1 MSWNPRTLM
10 GEAVANVRSSAVRS
24 AILFTAL
31 AVALGSLAYLEVH
44 QASDLLAFESSFQS
58 AGGYVSIVSA
68 QGGVSAGRCEGL
80 NRVPGVVAAGA
91 ERAEGQATFTSAP
104 GVLYQEY
111 GITTG
116 LARVWATSSSV
127 GNLPPTPG
135 FFAGTAL
142 ASELAVR
149 GGLMLAREG
158 ESPLP
163 LLAILDVSERAPQA
177 DRSLLEVVP
186 PTGNADECWVEF
198 TPQAFPGGSGA
209 LAAAFAGGNGT
220 PSVRAY
226 ISPDQFSRNPANELA
241 ARPQRNGWAIV
252 ALLVAGIF
260 VLVAWLRR
268 AELGLYLALGTSRVT
283 LATMLAMESWILVAA
298 GWLTGVLWALAIQ
311 RATGHALTLGSIR
324 LATVTSGSAALAVLV
339 LAPMLS
345 VLVARGSIANLLKD
359 R

>member
-1 MSWNPRTLM
+1 M
-10 GEAVANVRSSAVRS
+10 GEAVANLRSSAVRS
-24 AILFTAL
+24 SILFAAL
-31 AVALGSLAYLEVH
+31 SVAFGSLAYLEVH
-44 QASDLLAFESSFQS
+44 QASDLLAFESSFQA

-80 NRVPGVVAAGA
+80 NGMPGVVAAGA
-91 ERAEGQATFTSAP
+91 ERAEGQATFSSAP
-104 GVLYQEY
+104 GVLYQQY
-111 GITTG
+111 GITVG
-116 LARVWATSSSV
+116 MPRVWATASSITR
-127 GNLPPTPG
+127 LPPTPG

-149 GGLMLAREG
+149 AGLMLARVG
-158 ESPLP
+158 ESPVP
-163 LLAILDVSERAPQA
+163 LLAILDVSARAPQA
-177 DRSLLEVVP
+177 DRSLLEIIP

-198 TPQAFPGGSGA
+198 TPKAFPGGSGA
-209 LAAAFAGGNGT
+209 VAAAFAGGNGT

-226 ISPDQFSRNPANELA
+226 ISPDQFSRNPTSELKS
-241 ARPQRNGWAIV
+241 RPQRNGWAIV

-260 VLVAWLRR
+260 ALVAWLRR

-283 LATMLAMESWILVAA
+283 LATMLAMESWALVAA
-298 GWLTGVLWALAIQ
+298 GWLAGMLWALAIQ
-311 RATGHALTLGSIR
+311 RATGNALTLGSIR

-339 LAPMLS
+339 LAPILS